1 MALFVRDLEKQVAF
15 YQAVFGLKHL
25 GYDHQPMG
33 SAVYL
38 TDGTTNLALI
48 CPSMPADKY
57 KPGANHCGFQVAD
70 LKDTEESIKNAG
82 GSFFF
87 DFGDTKRGNFEKKFK
102 DHDGVVFD
110 ISKHGWVGTE
120 TYTAKKEAAAAMAPA
135 K

>member
-1 MALFVRDLEKQVAF
+1 VRDLEKEAAF

-25 GYDHQPMG
+25 GYDNQPMG
-33 SAVYL
+33 SAIYL

-48 CPSMPADKY
+48 CPAMPADKY
-57 KPGANHCGFQVAD
+57 KPGANHCGFQVND
-70 LKDTEESIKNAG
+70 LAATENWIKDAG

-87 DFGDTKRGNFEKKFK
+87 DFGDAKHGNFEKKFK

-120 TYTAKKEAAAAMAPA
+120 TYTAKKESAAALEPA